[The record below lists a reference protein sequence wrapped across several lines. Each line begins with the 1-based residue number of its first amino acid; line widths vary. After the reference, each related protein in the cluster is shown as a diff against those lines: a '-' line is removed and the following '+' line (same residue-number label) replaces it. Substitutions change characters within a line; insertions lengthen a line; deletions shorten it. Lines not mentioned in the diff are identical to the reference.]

1 MRLRHALVSACGALA
16 LIATLGAPAHAATGH
31 FDYKYIGL
39 DGRPH
44 KGTLVNPEDI
54 VCITIPEV
62 ADPDSS
68 RPAFAPHNR
77 TDMSAR
83 VFTEPDCSGL
93 SWTLKPH
100 GKPATDRL
108 ELRSVAFF
116 SQ

>member
-16 LIATLGAPAHAATGH
+16 LIAALGTPAHAATGH

-39 DGRPH
+39 NGHQRS
-44 KGTLVNPEDI
+44 GTLTDPEDI

-68 RPAFAPHNR
+68 HPAFAPHNR
-77 TDMSAR
+77 TDMYAM
-83 VFTEPDCSGL
+83 VYTGEDCTGD

-100 GKPATDRL
+100 GRPATDRL

-116 SQ
+116 TK